1 MASALRILL
10 AEDNPGDVYL
20 VEEALK
26 RQSIAHKLTV
36 VNDGDRA
43 WKSIEA
49 AETGGTEGFDLFM
62 FDLNLPARPGLEL
75 LARIRRSRGRISKA
89 PVVIVTSSNSTRDRT
104 AAARGGAD
112 YYFCKPSKL
121 DDFLKLG
128 SIIQQLWLASTA
140 DNKTAGSNI
149 PGRNEENQ

>member
-1 MASALRILL
+1 MSSALRILL

-26 RQSIAHKLTV
+26 RQSLAHELTV

-49 AETGGTEGFDLFM
+49 AENSEARGFDLFM

-75 LARIRRSRGRISKA
+75 LARIRRSRGKISKA
-89 PVVIVTSSNSTRDRT
+89 PVVIVTSSNSMKDRT
-104 AAARGGAD
+104 AAAWGGAD
-112 YYFCKPSKL
+112 YYFCKPLKL
-121 DDFLKLG
+121 DEFLKLG
-128 SIIQQLWLASTA
+128 PIIEKLWLASA
-140 DNKTAGSNI
+140 PKQPA
-149 PGRNEENQ
+149 